1 MFRSRWR
8 AVVAWN
14 KFENRT
20 KLFVDPIPMGE
31 RFTMLERNPGACR
44 KLEGGHEIAAEI
56 HALVFSITTL
66 NLLMQFLLH
75 LTLQDTS
82 PSRLIETSSF
92 QNVCRIDPV
101 VMATAHDMFLE
112 VESELELVDGDLRK
126 SEISPTMAQD
136 SNEVCKQGMR
146 LTLLYV
152 ALYTPGP
159 AAPFTILPSDICWR
173 LSGSAMR
180 DRSEPIGVQ

>member
-1 MFRSRWR
+1 
-8 AVVAWN
+8 
-14 KFENRT
+14 
-20 KLFVDPIPMGE
+20 MGE
-31 RFTMLERNPGACR
+31 CFTMLERNPGAYR
-44 KLEGGHEIAAEI
+44 KLEGGHEIAAEV

-112 VESELELVDGDLRK
+112 VGSELELVDGDLRM
-126 SEISPTMAQD
+126 SAISMAQD
-136 SNEVCKQGMR
+136 SNEVRKQGMR

-173 LSGSAMR
+173 LSGSAIYEI
-180 DRSEPIGVQ
+180 DLSL